1 MSEPVQRTPQ
11 HILVCP
17 YCGDCQP
24 PAQECRACGGCF
36 DEWSLKATQ
45 NDMGCWFVRDSRRP
59 HFVGFSLEAL
69 VGAIRAGE
77 VGMNTIV
84 RGPTTR
90 QFWTVARRVPGIAHY
105 FGRCYA
111 CQAPV
116 TEERP
121 GCVHCGAR
129 PPAVFDRNQLGLP
142 SIDRVAPP
150 ADAKPDLAGFLD
162 DSALLLVRV
171 APVVPPAEIPSPGA
185 RPFVPGAVAITVR
198 AEPEPAP
205 LTPDPSGRSALS
217 PVHVGLAGRA
227 KSLERTNRLLFGLAV
242 ISFAVAI
249 ALVVYI
255 VGQGERQRRET
266 DAKVSEAI
274 RSLRAE
280 FERKAPV
287 VIPPPAELPP
297 MPSAPTTQPVVK

>member
-1 MSEPVQRTPQ
+1 MSEPVQR
-11 HILVCP
+11 ILLCP
-17 YCGDCQP
+17 YCGERQP

-59 HFVGFSLEAL
+59 HFVGFSHEAL

-77 VGMNTIV
+77 IGMNAIV

-90 QFWTVARRVPGIAHY
+90 QYWTIARRVPGLAHF

-116 TEERP
+116 TEATPR
-121 GCVHCGAR
+121 CAQCGGE
-129 PPAVFDRNQLGLP
+129 PPAIFDRNQFGLGA
-142 SIDRVAPP
+142 IDRVAPP
-150 ADAKPDLAGFLD
+150 ADARPDL
-162 DSALLLVRV
+162 SAFIEDTSTLLVRV
-171 APVVPPAEIPSPGA
+171 SPVVAPPEIPEPTA
-185 RPFVPGAVAITVR
+185 RPFVPAAVSVKVR
-198 AEPEPAP
+198 PEPEFEPAV
-205 LTPDPSGRSALS
+205 SEAAAVRSALT
-217 PVHVGLAGRA
+217 PVHLGLASRA
-227 KSLERTNRLLFGLAV
+227 RSLERTNRLLFGFAA
-242 ISFAVAI
+242 ISFLVAVG
-249 ALVVYI
+249 LVLFMI
-255 VGQGERQRRET
+255 GQGERQRRET

-274 RSLRAE
+274 RAVRSE

-297 MPSAPTTQPVVK
+297 MPNAPTSPPTPK

>member
-1 MSEPVQRTPQ
+1 MSEPAQR
-11 HILVCP
+11 ILVCP

-59 HFVGFSLEAL
+59 HFVGFSHEAL

-90 QFWTVARRVPGIAHY
+90 QFWTVARRVPGIAHF

-116 TEERP
+116 TESSPR
-121 GCVHCGAR
+121 CAHCGAH

-142 SIDRVAPP
+142 SVDRIAPP
-150 ADAKPDLAGFLD
+150 TDAKPDLAGFLE
-162 DSALLLVRV
+162 DSSLLLVRV
-171 APVVPPAEIPSPGA
+171 APVVLPAEIPAPAA
-185 RPFVPGAVAITVR
+185 RPFVPAAVAVTVR
-198 AEPEPAP
+198 AEPEPAA
-205 LTPDPSGRSALS
+205 TASDHSARSALS
-217 PVHVGLAGRA
+217 PVHVGLASRA

-242 ISFAVAI
+242 ISFAVAV

-255 VGQGERQRRET
+255 VGQGERQRHET
-266 DAKVSEAI
+266 ELKISEAI
-274 RSLRAE
+274 RSVRAE
-280 FERKAPV
+280 FERKPPV

-297 MPSAPTTQPVVK
+297 MPTAPTTQPAPK